1 MSTVAFADIYER
13 AAARKGGTEALE
25 AMLAEST
32 ILTPDA
38 LAAIPDDR
46 WLSQASKMI
55 FSAGFN
61 WKVVDQKWPAHEVA
75 FDTFVPAAIAH
86 FPDERLHDLAS
97 DASIIRHGG
106 KIKSVQDNAL
116 WFLRVA
122 ETFGSFG
129 AMVGQW
135 PVTDYFSL
143 LAKMK
148 KEGTRLGGT
157 TGQYFLRFMGAP
169 SFIASASVEAA
180 LRQNGV
186 IEKALTTKAGQ
197 QAAQDACNRWMDESG
212 RSLTTVSRVLAFS
225 TDA

>member
-1 MSTVAFADIYER
+1 MKAATFAEIYDR
-13 AAARKGGTEALE
+13 AAARKGGAEALE
-25 AMLAEST
+25 AMLADST

-61 WKVVDQKWPAHEVA
+61 WKVVDKKWPAHEVA
-75 FDTFVPAAIAH
+75 FENFVPTAVVH
-86 FPDERLHDLAS
+86 FPDERLHELAS

-122 ETFGSFG
+122 DDYGSFG
-129 AMVGQW
+129 AMVASW
-135 PVTDYFSL
+135 PVTDYFAL
-143 LAKMK
+143 LNKMK
-148 KEGTRLGGT
+148 QEGTRLGGT
-157 TGQYFLRFMGAP
+157 TGQYFLRFMGVP
-169 SFIASASVEAA
+169 SIIGSASVEAA

-186 IEKALTTKAGQ
+186 IDKALTTKAGQ
-197 QAAQDACNRWMDESG
+197 RAAQDACNRWMDESG
-212 RSLTTVSRVLAFS
+212 RSLTIVSRVLALS

>member
-1 MSTVAFADIYER
+1 MIKFAELYDK
-13 AAARKGGTEALE
+13 AAARKGGADALE
-25 AMLAEST
+25 NILSNST
-32 ILTPDA
+32 VLNAAT

-46 WLSQASKMI
+46 WLSQASRMI

-61 WKVVDQKWPAHEVA
+61 WKVVDQKWPSHEVA
-75 FDTFVPAAIAH
+75 FENFSPNAIAH
-86 FPDERLHDLAS
+86 FPDERLHALAS
-97 DASIIRHGG
+97 DASIIRHGA

-122 ETFGSFG
+122 DEFGSFG
-129 AMVGQW
+129 AMVGHW
-135 PVTDYFSL
+135 PADAHFGL
-143 LAKMK
+143 LEKMK

-180 LRQNGV
+180 LRQSGV
-186 IEKALTTKAGQ
+186 IDKALSTKSAQ
-197 QAAQDACNRWMDESG
+197 RATQDACNRWMDESG
-212 RSLTTVSRVLAFS
+212 RSLTVISRVLALS

>member
-1 MSTVAFADIYER
+1 MGVTDSNLSGLALLPEGSEAGPERLTRNSVAIS
-13 AAARKGGTEALE
+13 AL
-25 AMLAEST
+25 
-32 ILTPDA
+32 
-38 LAAIPDDR
+38 
-46 WLSQASKMI
+46 
-55 FSAGFN
+55 
-61 WKVVDQKWPAHEVA
+61 H
-75 FDTFVPAAIAH
+75 
-86 FPDERLHDLAS
+86 LHDLAS

-122 ETFGSFG
+122 ETYGSFG